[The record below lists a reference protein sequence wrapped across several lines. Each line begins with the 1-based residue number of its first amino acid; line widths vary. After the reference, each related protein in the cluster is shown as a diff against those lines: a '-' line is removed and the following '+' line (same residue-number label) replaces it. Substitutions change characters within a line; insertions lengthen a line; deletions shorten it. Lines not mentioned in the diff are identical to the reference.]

1 MESKKKLTHIKDIQ
15 AFHPWL
21 FYLWDKP
28 RRKYGNKQEDK
39 GFEMNCCILCKWMDF
54 VNFLAMVRAALKL
67 HLILV
72 GCQKLRWKLWWCPM
86 LLPLW
91 MLEPFFLCEVASHFA
106 VLGMDLLGDEGP
118 YLLTL
123 HHFLFDLH
131 FLELK
136 IPMLLLSLAVLWS
149 QLVVLVK
156 KRYCRGPRPK
166 IFTINNRVLHV

>member
-28 RRKYGNKQEDK
+28 HRKYGNKQEDK

-54 VNFLAMVRAALKL
+54 VNFLAMERAALKL
-67 HLILV
+67 HLIFV
-72 GCQKLRWKLWWCPM
+72 GCQKLWWKLLWCPM
-86 LLPLW
+86 LLLLW
-91 MLEPFFLCEVASHFA
+91 RLEPFFLCEVASHFA
-106 VLGMDLLGDEGP
+106 VLGMDLLDDEGP
-118 YLLTL
+118 YLLML

-136 IPMLLLSLAVLWS
+136 SPMLLLFAVLWS

-156 KRYCRGPRPK
+156 KTYCRGPSLKNIYRK
-166 IFTINNRVLHV
+166 YV